1 MSALRI
7 RMLEDRH
14 LRNSAKAL
22 VEADIAHIKSD
33 LAERGVGARAAD
45 RIADGASEVYDEA
58 VEVASDNKGALA
70 ALIAALVLWFAR
82 NPILDALFAS
92 DDDDPDE
99 GYDDGSDDNPYDDE
113 RSYDDAEQESRWR
126 R

>member
-22 VEADIAHIKSD
+22 VEADIAHIKID
-33 LAERGVGARAAD
+33 LAERGLGARAAD

-82 NPILDALFAS
+82 NPILDALFVS

>member
-33 LAERGVGARAAD
+33 LAERGLGARAAD

-82 NPILDALFAS
+82 NPILDALIAS
-92 DDDDPDE
+92 DNDDPDE

>member
-33 LAERGVGARAAD
+33 LAERGLGARAAD

-82 NPILDALFAS
+82 NPILDALFVS

>member
-1 MSALRI
+1 MSNARI

-22 VEADIAHIKSD
+22 VEADIAHLRAD
-33 LAERGVGARAAD
+33 LAERSIGTRAAD
-45 RIADGASEVYDEA
+45 RIAEGASEVYDEA

-70 ALIAALVLWFAR
+70 AIVAALVLWFAR
-82 NPILDALFAS
+82 HPILEAVFGDDAG
-92 DDDDPDE
+92 DR
-99 GYDDGSDDNPYDDE
+99 DDE
-113 RSYDDAEQESRWR
+113 HGDYDERYAPAPDADDAERYHRWR